1 MKALA
6 ILPVLEFPLLW
17 LLLRSKRCGLRDAAL
32 YAASYWGFIL
42 FAITEL
48 TSLGHHLDRSTLG
61 LAWLTANMVTFAI
74 LWRYRDS
81 LEIPSF
87 ATLARAF
94 RTISPGLQLLTVGS
108 ALLVLAVGVTAILS
122 PPNSIDVIDYH
133 ISRVALWTSNRSVAF
148 FPTNDYVQL
157 VYAVWAEYAAL
168 NFTILFGSDRL
179 VNLVEFASFLG
190 LIVCTSAIAR
200 ELGAG
205 AKGQVLAA
213 IITATLPTA
222 LTESSGATNGVVIS
236 FWFVTAVFCALRL
249 SSEDYPYALTAGAAA
264 VGLTIATKGTG
275 FVVLPGV
282 LAACFL
288 ARYRIRKE
296 WLLRDGL
303 VFATIVVIL
312 NAPPS
317 LRNYN
322 LTGNPLG
329 TNFAGGGAHL
339 DASVGRISVRD
350 SAANLLRN
358 LALQFTLTEKATD
371 EVEQYTVKA
380 IRWLGADPDDP
391 DFIWRRIDNANGYGF
406 EVQSFNRNETYAG
419 NPLQILMLLGALVL
433 CAIVPI
439 SRRRDVVLYALGIVI
454 SALLFSALLR
464 WQRWGARLELP
475 ILILGVPLLAVVLEA
490 TLRPTVIVGIVAM
503 LVVTSVPCV
512 VANEYRPLLFS
523 SLSPRELRTRPF
535 AGNLFTKSRDAFYFE
550 DHHRDL
556 FHSYVDASR
565 FVQSTG
571 CKDVGIDTTFEHY
584 EYPAMAF
591 LGFAEGNVHLRYTGI
606 RNLTAKYIDPAEKPP
621 CAVIC
626 FACSR
631 SRAKAEAYT
640 TTGTKTAIFGN
651 AVVFYGNIRD
661 TKRTDRNSDCGR
673 RSQGR
678 PGRNSCVL
686 AKAKRL
692 PPVRIA
698 ALFGALYGRPAKGQG
713 IPKSN

>member
-1 MKALA
+1 M
-6 ILPVLEFPLLW
+6 
-17 LLLRSKRCGLRDAAL
+17 
-32 YAASYWGFIL
+32 
-42 FAITEL
+42 
-48 TSLGHHLDRSTLG
+48 
-61 LAWLTANMVTFAI
+61 
-74 LWRYRDS
+74 
-81 LEIPSF
+81 
-87 ATLARAF
+87 
-94 RTISPGLQLLTVGS
+94 
-108 ALLVLAVGVTAILS
+108 
-122 PPNSIDVIDYH
+122 
-133 ISRVALWTSNRSVAF
+133 
-148 FPTNDYVQL
+148 
-157 VYAVWAEYAAL
+157 
-168 NFTILFGSDRL
+168 
-179 VNLVEFASFLG
+179 
-190 LIVCTSAIAR
+190 
-200 ELGAG
+200 
-205 AKGQVLAA
+205 
-213 IITATLPTA
+213 
-222 LTESSGATNGVVIS
+222 
-236 FWFVTAVFCALRL
+236 FCALRL

-275 FVVLPGV
+275 FVVLPAV

-661 TKRTDRNSDCGR
+661 TKAPTGTAIAAGDPKVDQDGIAASWQKLSDFRQYELPRYSALYMEGLQRGKESRSQIETWHDAFDRPYYDGR
-673 RSQGR
+673 RIRELIEQLRTTPGHDPRILDEALAEGSEALRGFVLLESQYADAFVQNVG
-678 PGRNSCVL
+678 GDH
-686 AKAKRL
+686 
-692 PPVRIA
+692 PPADRRIS
-698 ALFGALYGRPAKGQG
+698 LH
-713 IPKSN
+713 